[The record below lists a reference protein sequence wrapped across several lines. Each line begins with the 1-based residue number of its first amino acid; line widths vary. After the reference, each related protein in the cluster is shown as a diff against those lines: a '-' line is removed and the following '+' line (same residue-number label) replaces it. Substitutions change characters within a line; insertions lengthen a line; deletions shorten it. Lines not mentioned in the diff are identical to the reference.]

1 MGKGLSELQKYILK
15 IAYRNRGR
23 ISKWGDVKNCEILI
37 EVYNFPA
44 HSPRPSY
51 TAGTP
56 QIFNRQ
62 EIGMNRYRSASVS
75 VVKAFDRLAK
85 RGLTHRKH
93 SYGVILTL
101 KGAKVAKT
109 LK

>member
-1 MGKGLSELQKYILK
+1 MARGLSELQKKILK

-23 ISKWGDVKNCEILI
+23 ISKGGDVKNCEILI

-62 EIGMNRYRSASVS
+62 EIGMKRYRSASVS
-75 VVKAFDRLAK
+75 VVKAFNRLAE
-85 RGLTHRKH
+85 RRLAHRKH
-93 SYGVILTL
+93 NHGIILTE
-101 KGAKVAKT
+101 KGAKIAKVS
-109 LK
+109 